1 VPVPLCIADAFNM
14 GRTNL
19 ELGNLSDESITSNLF
34 RRQEPD
40 EEEDE
45 EQDEEDGTKNEH
57 SDGDDSGYSESG
69 FAQTGNAATL
79 MGWLGVSG
87 RQTAAI
93 AISGLPAYEPN
104 FVNCP

>member
-1 VPVPLCIADAFNM
+1 M

-19 ELGNLSDESITSNLF
+19 ELGNLSDESIASNLF
-34 RRQEPD
+34 RRQD
-40 EEEDE
+40 EEEDEEQDEEVE

-69 FAQTGNAATL
+69 FAQTGNPAIL

-87 RQTAAI
+87 RQTAMARI
-93 AISGLPAYEPN
+93 DVKRGVLSGIGLSPTDSI
-104 FVNCP
+104 